1 MGIPAYF
8 SYILKQHRG
17 ILQKLGVHRRQLNTV
32 WDVLLMDCNS
42 IIYDVVHA
50 QREEDKKK
58 EREENKEKVK
68 VNGWSNHEN
77 IIDLVIAK
85 IRGYIAEIR
94 PTRFTMVAFD
104 GVAPMAKM
112 EQQRLRRFK
121 GVTCVTTG
129 VTGVISEGASDFNTV
144 QITPGTPFMALLA
157 EKMEAAF
164 AGDASVIVATSTGPG
179 EGEQKL
185 FAHLR
190 ANPQTGNVAVYGLD
204 ADLIMLALFHL
215 DYARNIFVCREEP
228 QRDNDKNKNQNQTSK
243 EEGAAD
249 LIFLDAA
256 ALSRT
261 LCAEMAA
268 SGIEEYAFLCFFLGN
283 DFLPH
288 FPALNLRTT
297 GLNRLMEAYRTTI
310 SAHPGRRLVTKTKTL
325 NHDRKHYSDSSASSA
340 SASSIDYSIEWKNVT
355 ELVAE
360 LARHEPEFLRQEM
373 EVRETWEA
381 AERRRLETQ
390 GSGIDAWRE
399 SAPILF
405 RGAEHYIFGQGS
417 YGIYGCGGSFSIGWR
432 ERYYR
437 ALFPRA
443 SCIKKDPWRIAEN
456 YAEGLNWVLQYYTR
470 GCIDTRWKY
479 RHAYPPLLGD
489 LTAGLRLGLGQVP
502 KVGCQTFV
510 SPREQ
515 LLYVVPPAYY
525 SIVGLGDEL
534 EEDYEK
540 NNQVP
545 KYQWAFC
552 RFLWE
557 AHLEFED

>member
-17 ILQKLGVHRRQLNTV
+17 ILQKLGVHKSRLNTV

-42 IIYDVVHA
+42 IIYDVVH
-50 QREEDKKK
+50 EKKA
-58 EREENKEKVK
+58 EQLD
-68 VNGWSNHEN
+68 HEN

-85 IRGYIAEIR
+85 IRAYIAAIR

-121 GVTCVTTG
+121 GLILG
-129 VTGVISEGASDFNTV
+129 SGEKPAFNTV
-144 QITPGTPFMALLA
+144 QITPGTPFMALLS
-157 EKMEAAF
+157 EKIEAAF

-190 ANPQTGNVAVYGLD
+190 ANPQTGANVAVYGLD

-228 QRDNDKNKNQNQTSK
+228 HSDKKDKGK
-243 EEGAAD
+243 ENRGVGGEVGAD
-249 LIFLDAA
+249 LVFLDAA

-268 SGIEEYAFLCFFLGN
+268 PCRHQHAIENPGIEEYAFLCFFLGN

-310 SAHPGRRLVTKTKTL
+310 SAHPGRRLVTKRTNRDEKY
-325 NHDRKHYSDSSASSA
+325 YSVL
-340 SASSIDYSIEWKNVT
+340 YVIEWKNVT

-373 EVRETWEA
+373 GVRETWEV

-390 GSGIDAWRE
+390 CSGIEAWME

-405 RGAEHYIFGQGS
+405 RGAEHYIFGH
-417 YGIYGCGGSFSIGWR
+417 GGSFSLGWR

-437 ALFPRA
+437 ALFPHV
-443 SCIKKDPWRIAEN
+443 CIKKDPWSIAEN

-479 RHAYPPLLGD
+479 RYAYPPLLGD
-489 LTAGLRLGLGQVP
+489 LTASLRLSQGLKDREP
-502 KVGCQTFV
+502 GCQTFV

-525 SIVGLGDEL
+525 SLVGL
-534 EEDYEK
+534 DYEK
-540 NNQVP
+540 GEMDASNMKSP
-545 KYQWAFC
+545 RYQWAFC

-557 AHLEFED
+557 AHLEFAK